1 MAKIR
6 RDRRSIRLKD
16 YDYASPGA
24 YFVTVCT
31 HVRKRVFG
39 EIVDGRMS
47 LNEFGLIV
55 VEEWKKTPAIR
66 EEVGIDTFAVMPN
79 HLHGIVII
87 EELVEG
93 ANCRGVRPD
102 ARITVTGPAP
112 KSLGSL
118 INGFKAAVTRQV
130 NFLRHTPGAPLWQ
143 RGFYEHVIRDNDS
156 INLIREYIINNP
168 ARWSIDRENPEFRNK

>member
-6 RDRRSIRLKD
+6 RNRRSIRLKD

-24 YFVTVCT
+24 YFVTVCS
-31 HVRKRVFG
+31 HDRKCVFG
-39 EIVDGRMS
+39 EVVDGRMR

-66 EEVGIDTFAVMPN
+66 EEIGIDTFAMMPN

-87 EELVEG
+87 EELVVG
-93 ANCRGVRPD
+93 DNCRGVRPD

-112 KSLGSL
+112 QSLGSL
-118 INGFKAAVTRQV
+118 INGFKASVTRPV

-143 RGFYEHVIRDNDS
+143 RGFYEHVIRG
-156 INLIREYIINNP
+156 
-168 ARWSIDRENPEFRNK
+168 